1 MRFGRLGMLLV
12 VAAFFAV
19 IVCSGAALAA
29 ATDSLV
35 TNGSPPSPFPQN
47 KQNEPAV
54 AVNPTDTSVLVA
66 GSNDEIDLAPCNG
79 NSCPFTPGVGV
90 SGVYFSFDGGKSWTQ
105 PTYTGYS
112 ARDGSP
118 GPGPIGTLPKYY
130 ENGLVSDGDPAIA
143 FGPKPGPNGNFSWS
157 NGVRLYYS
165 NLTSNFS
172 AQRNEQSFKGFEAI
186 TVSRTD
192 NLQAAAAGNNSAW
205 KAPVIVSKQ
214 NAALFSDKDQIW
226 ADNAASSPYFGNVYV
241 CNVAFRSQEKG
252 NAVPEP
258 VIFSRSTDGGSTWTN
273 KQLTAATN
281 NNQTGGRQGCTVR
294 TDSKGTV
301 YVFFE
306 GSLKGHSVQYMVR
319 SFDGG
324 KTFERPRPV
333 ASVVDVGAQDPASG
347 DFTFDG
353 VAGAR
358 TNSFPSVDI
367 ANGAPSGTDASNTIA
382 LLWPDARNGL
392 NHEQALLELSDNG
405 GQSFTQPVNVAQ
417 SGDRPD
423 FPAVALS
430 PDGTDVYLTYDA
442 FLDPYR
448 QTTSTPRRFQGVVRH
463 ADLNGTQLG
472 AVSTVYRG
480 AVGDA
485 RSSGAN
491 GLTTEFLGDYN
502 YIAATRDGATA
513 VFNDARNGAV
523 CPAINAY
530 RQSLANGDTSASPPA
545 PGTDCPPNFGNT
557 DIYSATT
564 PDPTP

>member
-1 MRFGRLGMLLV
+1 MRFGRLGMLV
-12 VAAFFAV
+12 VFAAFFAV
-19 IVCSGAALAA
+19 IVGSGVALAA

-54 AVNPTDTSVLVA
+54 AVNPTDTNVLVA

-143 FGPKPGPNGNFSWS
+143 FGPKPGPNGSFSWS

-165 NLTSNFS
+165 NLTANFS
-172 AQRNEQSFKGFEAI
+172 AQRSEQAFKGSEAI
-186 TVSRTD
+186 AVSRTD
-192 NLQAAAAGNNSAW
+192 NLQAAAAGDNNAW
-205 KAPVIVSKQ
+205 MAPVIVSKQ

-226 ADNAASSPYFGNVYV
+226 ADNAATSPYFGNVYV
-241 CNVAFRSQEKG
+241 CNVAFRSKG
-252 NAVPEP
+252 GTPEP

-273 KQLTAATN
+273 RQLTAATN
-281 NNQTGGRQGCTVR
+281 NTQTGGRQGCTVR

-301 YVFFE
+301 YVFYE

-333 ASVVDVGAQDPASG
+333 ANVVDVGAQDPASG

-367 ANGAPSGTDASNTIA
+367 ANGAPSGKDASNTIA

-392 NHEQALLELSDNG
+392 NHEQDLLELSNNG

-430 PDGTDVYLTYDA
+430 PDGTDLYMTYDA

-463 ADLNGTQLG
+463 ADLNGIQLG

-485 RSSGAN
+485 RSSSAN
-491 GLTTEFLGDYN
+491 SLTTEFLGDYN

-523 CPAINAY
+523 CPAVNTY
-530 RQSLANGDTSASPPA
+530 RQSLANGDTSATPPA

-564 PDPTP
+564 ADPTP